1 MAKRKLYRS
10 KLFTLGLTALI
21 CTTPL
26 ETMAVSSRT
35 LLAAS
40 NTENN
45 VKLNKVENPELVIT
59 EILPDSKNVN
69 GADAY
74 EFIEVYNNSNREV
87 SLKDYKLY
95 YNYPDKGDA
104 SDVLWVDINDDVKIK
119 SGETVVFWIKN
130 GSNNDL
136 TIDDFNKNFKTNLK
150 LNENLFE
157 LYNGGMANSGAR
169 ALRLTTSIYE
179 ELDFV
184 AYNMDGGKDTS
195 ADKSIK
201 YKYDENTEKSVMTTN
216 KGTPDPGVVSDS
228 DKPVQVTPSV
238 PVNLPVAENITADN
252 FTAEEE
258 VVFKVKVKSDETNI
272 KTVRLSYKSNKMS
285 DYETY
290 NLTKTDGEIFS
301 KSISKYDLIGKA
313 YFDYYFE
320 VSDGFNTV
328 KTDVKRITNNEIDT
342 SNIRFN
348 ISENQYLF
356 GIDNLITTGDKL
368 LIDGEDKTSEAVP
381 SIENKAK
388 IVFDIK
394 ETDTFFK
401 NAVAIGDTVL
411 GIFNEGTYDK
421 WDTVAYDVDPTYF
434 TKGESIQI
442 DIHAGNKAN
451 ALEHN
456 WENNDDFVVKNI
468 RLVLPDGSILRP
480 SGYDNPEQVINMG
493 DSAGKIEILNAIFTP
508 SDDSF
513 NALRYNLDTRKIS
526 DGTHTLT
533 GNLTSSN
540 ESEAVKF
547 IVDNTA
553 PEITTNIKD
562 GEIYKGTNSITV
574 DATDKLS
581 GVKNIITKL
590 DGKVIELPYTFR
602 ALELTPGEHTL
613 EIYAVDNCNNE
624 YTKIVKFN
632 IPEENAKLGL
642 EIKPGAGAILDSDPV
657 FQVKA
662 TDSTN
667 DNMTVSFKRG
677 ERYVL
682 GDYNISKTEGVSQ
695 TSGSN
700 GQVFAENSSN
710 GFPYEEFDVALS
722 DKVNENATIQVD
734 WKGKSNNLKTKMYV
748 YNYVTNSYDL
758 VTTKMEQNG
767 EEVEPTNSPNVIGAE
782 IVGSEIE
789 GNNEIKL
796 TGSVTLKNHLK
807 DNKVKVMVQNGEGYT
822 PTQYEAGTPA
832 VPSENTT
839 ITTSNENDV
848 DRNTYDFSFALESDT
863 QYYNEDTPDNPD
875 IVGKYEHQLNIHDWL
890 LANRSRMNIQY
901 LFHDGDIID
910 DVDMISQWENADA
923 AYKKLDDAGLPY
935 GVLAGNHDVGHLTGD
950 YTNYSTYFGEDRFK
964 NNPWYGESYKNNR
977 AHYDLITVGG
987 IDFIMMYVGW
997 GVSDEEIEWMND
1009 ILKKYPERK
1018 AILNFHEYL
1027 LASGGLGEEPQRIFN
1042 EVVATNPNVSMVLSG
1057 HYHNAQ
1063 TVINEFDDDGDGVND
1078 RKVYQMLFDYQG
1090 LPEGGMG
1097 YMRLMHFDLENE
1109 KVLFRTYSPSL
1120 DDYNAKDTVPGGDTI
1135 LGEESFDI
1143 SFADL
1148 GIEPKQKTI
1157 ETTDIDV
1164 NVYTD
1169 EVFGTVN
1176 NVTNDTEI
1184 SYTLENAENGVYGW
1198 YAEVTDDFGGLSRTN
1213 VNYFTVD
1220 KDIVK
1225 PTITLPKNNEIPLG
1239 TEFNPLDGVTA
1250 SDDRDGDLT
1259 SKIVVS
1265 GTVDT
1270 SKEGEYTITYTVT
1283 DKAGNTEVVTRTITV
1298 KKVGESTPGEDD
1310 NNGNNGGNNSG
1321 SNNGGTSPGDGSND
1335 GTDSSNGNNG
1345 GNDGGNNGGTS
1356 SGNGNNGGANSGSNS
1371 DSDSGSDYGSNS
1383 ENSLDDSNKDNLPET
1398 GSESVMYLALGA
1410 LALIGAGIALA
1421 KKKVLRL
1428 KSK

>member
-1 MAKRKLYRS
+1 MK
-10 KLFTLGLTALI
+10 
-21 CTTPL
+21 
-26 ETMAVSSRT
+26 
-35 LLAAS
+35 
-40 NTENN
+40 
-45 VKLNKVENPELVIT
+45 
-59 EILPDSKNVN
+59 ILK
-69 GADAY
+69 
-74 EFIEVYNNSNREV
+74 
-87 SLKDYKLY
+87 
-95 YNYPDKGDA
+95 
-104 SDVLWVDINDDVKIK
+104 
-119 SGETVVFWIKN
+119 
-130 GSNNDL
+130 
-136 TIDDFNKNFKTNLK
+136 
-150 LNENLFE
+150 
-157 LYNGGMANSGAR
+157 
-169 ALRLTTSIYE
+169 
-179 ELDFV
+179 
-184 AYNMDGGKDTS
+184 
-195 ADKSIK
+195 
-201 YKYDENTEKSVMTTN
+201 KSVMITN
-216 KGTPDPGVVSDS
+216 KGTPDPGVVNNSE
-228 DKPVQVTPSV
+228 KPVQVTPTV
-238 PVNLPVAENITADN
+238 PVNLPIAENATADN

-258 VVFKVKVKSDETNI
+258 VVFKVKAKSDETNI

-356 GIDNLITTGDKL
+356 GVDNLITTGDKL

-421 WDTVAYDVDPTYF
+421 WNTVAYDVDPTYF
-434 TKGESIQI
+434 TKGENIQI

-480 SGYDNPEQVINMG
+480 AGFDNPEQVINMG

-513 NALRYNLDTRKIS
+513 NALRYKLDTTKLN
-526 DGTHTLT
+526 DGEHTLT

-540 ESEAVKF
+540 ESEGVKF

-553 PEITTNIKD
+553 TEITTNIKE
-562 GEIYKGTNSITV
+562 GEIYKGTNVITV
-574 DATDKLS
+574 DASDKLS
-581 GVKNIITKL
+581 GVKNVITKL

-602 ALELTPGEHTL
+602 ALELATGEHAL

-624 YTKIVKFN
+624 NTKTVKFI

-657 FQVKA
+657 FKVKA
-662 TDSTN
+662 TDSTD

-700 GQVFAENSSN
+700 GQVFDKNSRN
-710 GFPYEEFDVALS
+710 GFPYEEFDIVLS

-758 VTTKMEQNG
+758 VNTKTEQSG
-767 EEVEPTNSPNVIGAE
+767 EEVKIIGSTNTLESK
-782 IVGSEIE
+782 IE

-796 TGSVTLKNHLK
+796 TGSVQLKDHLK

-822 PTQYEAGTPA
+822 PSQYEVGTPA
-832 VPSENTT
+832 DPSENTT

-863 QYYNEDTPDNPD
+863 QYYNEDAPDNPN

-890 LANRSRMNIQY
+890 LANRPRMNIQY

-950 YTNYSTYFGEDRFK
+950 YTNYGTYFGEDRFK

-997 GVSDEEIEWMND
+997 GVGDEEIEWMND
-1009 ILKKYPERK
+1009 VLKKYPERK

-1042 EVVATNPNVSMVLSG
+1042 EVVSTNPNVSMVLSG

-1063 TVINEFDDDGDGVND
+1063 TVINEFDDDGDGVTD

-1164 NVYTD
+1164 NVYSD

-1176 NVTNDTEI
+1176 NVTNNTEV
-1184 SYTLENAENGVYGW
+1184 SYTLENAENGLYGW

-1239 TEFNPLDGVTA
+1239 TEFNPLDEVTA

-1270 SKEGEYTITYTVT
+1270 SKEGEYKITYTVT
-1283 DKAGNTEVVTRTITV
+1283 DKAGNTEVVSRTITV
-1298 KKVGESTPGEDD
+1298 KKIGGSTPGEDD
-1310 NNGNNGGNNSG
+1310 NNGNNGGNNNGGTNSGDGNGNDDGTNSGSGNNSGNNGGSG
-1321 SNNGGTSPGDGSND
+1321 SNNGNNGSGNGSND
-1335 GTDSSNGNNG
+1335 GT
-1345 GNDGGNNGGTS
+1345 
-1356 SGNGNNGGANSGSNS
+1356 NSGSNS
-1371 DSDSGSDYGSNS
+1371 G
-1383 ENSLDDSNKDNLPET
+1383 NSLDNINKDNLPET
-1398 GSESVMYLALGA
+1398 GSESVIYLALGA
-1410 LALIGAGIALA
+1410 LTLIGAGLVLA
-1421 KKKVLRL
+1421 KKKILGF

>member
-1 MAKRKLYRS
+1 MAKRKLYKS
-10 KLFTLGLTALI
+10 KIFTFGLIALLCTIPLDTVATTSKILF
-21 CTTPL
+21 
-26 ETMAVSSRT
+26 EESSIQ
-35 LLAAS
+35 
-40 NTENN
+40 NK
-45 VKLNKVENPELVIT
+45 VKLNSVKNPELLIT
-59 EILPDSKNVN
+59 EILPDSKNIN

-74 EFIEVYNNSNREV
+74 EFIEIYNNSNREV

-95 YNYPDKGDA
+95 YNYPDKGDS
-104 SDVLWVDINDDVKIK
+104 SDVLWVDINDDIKIK
-119 SGETVVFWIKN
+119 SGNAIVFWIKN

-136 TIDDFNKNFKTNLK
+136 TADDFNNNFKTNLK

-169 ALRLTTSIYE
+169 ALRLTTGINE

-184 AYNMDGGKDTS
+184 SYNMDGVKDTS

-201 YKYDENTEKSVMTTN
+201 YRYNENGKKSVMITN
-216 KGTPDPGVVSDS
+216 KGVPDPGIVKDD
-228 DKPVQVTPSV
+228 DKPIQVISTV
-238 PVNLPVAENITADN
+238 PVNLPEIENITADN
-252 FTAEEE
+252 FTTEEE
-258 VVFKVKVKSDETNI
+258 VVFKVKAKSDETNI

-290 NLTKTDGEIFS
+290 NLIKTDGETFI

-328 KTDVKRITNNEIDT
+328 KTDVKRITNSEVDT

-356 GIDNLITTGDKL
+356 GVDNLITTGDKL
-368 LIDGEDKTSEAVP
+368 LIDGEDKTSEALP
-381 SIENKAK
+381 SIENRAK

-421 WDTVAYDVDPTYF
+421 WNTVAYDVDPTYF
-434 TKGESIQI
+434 TKGENIQI

-480 SGYDNPEQVINMG
+480 AGFDNPEQVINMG

-513 NALRYNLDTRKIS
+513 NALRYNLDTTKIA
-526 DGTHTLT
+526 DGEHILT
-533 GNLTSSN
+533 GNLTFSN

-553 PEITTNIKD
+553 PEISTNIKE

-574 DATDKLS
+574 DVSDKLS
-581 GVKNIITKL
+581 GVKNVITKL

-602 ALELTPGEHTL
+602 ALELTTGEHTL
-613 EIYAVDNCNNE
+613 EIYAVDNSNNE
-624 YTKIVKFN
+624 NTKTIKFI

-657 FQVKA
+657 FKVKA
-662 TDSTN
+662 TDSTD
-667 DNMTVSFKRG
+667 DNMTISFKRG

-682 GDYNISKTEGVSQ
+682 SDYNISKTEGVSQ
-695 TSGSN
+695 IAGSN
-700 GQVFAENSSN
+700 GQAFNKDSSN
-710 GFPYEEFDVALS
+710 GFPYEEFDIALS
-722 DKVNENATIQVD
+722 GKVNENATIQVD

-748 YNYVTNSYDL
+748 YNY
-758 VTTKMEQNG
+758 TTGSFDIVKSEIEQNG
-767 EEVEPTNSPNVIGAE
+767 D
-782 IVGSEIE
+782 
-789 GNNEIKL
+789 EIKL
-796 TGSVTLKNHLK
+796 TGSVLLRDHLK
-807 DNKVKVMVQNGEGYT
+807 DNRVKVMIQNGEGYT
-822 PTQYEAGTPA
+822 PTQYEPGTPA
-832 VPSENTT
+832 DPSENTT

-848 DRNTYDFSFALESDT
+848 DRNAYDFSFALESDT
-863 QYYNEDTPDNPD
+863 QYYNEDTLDNPD
-875 IVGKYEHQLNIHDWL
+875 IVGKYEHQLNIHDWV
-890 LANRSRMNIQY
+890 LANRPRMNIQY

-910 DVDMISQWENADA
+910 DVDMISQWQNADL

-935 GVLAGNHDVGHLTGD
+935 GVLAGNHDVGHLTED
-950 YTNYSTYFGEDRFK
+950 YTNYGTYFGEERFK
-964 NNPWYGESYKNNR
+964 NNPWYGESYKNNK

-997 GVSDEEIEWMND
+997 GVGEEEIEWMND
-1009 ILKKYPERK
+1009 VLKKYPERK

-1027 LASGGLGEEPQRIFN
+1027 LASGGLGEEPEKIFN
-1042 EVVATNPNVSMVLSG
+1042 EVVSTNPNVAMVLSG

-1063 TVINEFDDDGDGVND
+1063 TIINEFDDDGDGVND

-1097 YMRLMHFDLENE
+1097 YMRLMHFDLENK

-1143 SFADL
+1143 SFTDL

-1157 ETTDIDV
+1157 ETTGIDV

-1176 NVTNDTEI
+1176 NVTNNTEI
-1184 SYTLENAENGVYGW
+1184 SYTLENAENGLYGW
-1198 YAEVTDDFGGLSRTN
+1198 YAEVTDEFGGLSRTN

-1259 SKIVVS
+1259 SKVIIS
-1265 GTVDT
+1265 GDVNTN
-1270 SKEGEYTITYTVT
+1270 KEGNYTITYMVA
-1283 DKAGNTEVVTRTITV
+1283 DNAGNTEKISRIVIV
-1298 KKVGESTPGEDD
+1298 KEMA
-1310 NNGNNGGNNSG
+1310 G
-1321 SNNGGTSPGDGSND
+1321 SNIDIDND
-1335 GTDSSNGNNG
+1335 KVNTDKNN
-1345 GNDGGNNGGTS
+1345 NNYSDEKKTES
-1356 SGNGNNGGANSGSNS
+1356 FNKNENN
-1371 DSDSGSDYGSNS
+1371 
-1383 ENSLDDSNKDNLPET
+1383 KLPKT
-1398 GSESVMYLALGA
+1398 GSEAIIYIATLAA
-1410 LALIGAGIALA
+1410 SLILVGLALA
-1421 KKKVLRL
+1421 KEKIFNL
-1428 KSK
+1428 KHR

>member
-1 MAKRKLYRS
+1 MSKRKLYRS

-26 ETMAVSSRT
+26 ETMAASSRT

-45 VKLNKVENPELVIT
+45 VKINKVENPELLIT
-59 EILPDSKNVN
+59 EILPDSKNIN

-74 EFIEVYNNSNREV
+74 EFIEVYNNSNREL

-104 SDVLWVDINDDVKIK
+104 SDVLWVDINEDVKIK

-130 GSNNDL
+130 GKNNDL
-136 TIDDFNKNFKTNLK
+136 TADDFNKNFKTNLK

-157 LYNGGMANSGAR
+157 LYNAGMANSGAR

-179 ELDFV
+179 ELDFI
-184 AYNMDGGKDTS
+184 AYNMDGVKDTS

-201 YKYDENTEKSVMTTN
+201 YKYDANTKKSVMTTN
-216 KGTPDPGVVSDS
+216 KGTPDPGVVNDS
-228 DKPVQVTPSV
+228 DKPVQVNLSV
-238 PVNLPVAENITADN
+238 PENLPVVEDITDDN
-252 FTAEEE
+252 FTTEEE
-258 VVFKVKVKSDETNI
+258 VVFKVKAKSDETNI

-328 KTDVKRITNNEIDT
+328 KTDVNRITNNEVDT

-401 NAVAIGDTVL
+401 NAVAIGNTVL

-421 WDTVAYDVDPTYF
+421 WDTVAYDVDPIYF

-442 DIHAGNKAN
+442 DIHSGNKAN

-456 WENNDDFVVKNI
+456 WENNDDFLIKNI
-468 RLVLPDGSILRP
+468 RLVLPDGNTLRP
-480 SGYDNPEQVINMG
+480 AGYDNPEEVIKMG

-508 SDDSF
+508 SEDSF
-513 NALRYNLDTRKIS
+513 NALRYNLDTTKIA
-526 DGTHTLT
+526 DGEHTLT

-574 DATDKLS
+574 DTYDKLS
-581 GVKNIITKL
+581 GVKNVITKL

-602 ALELTPGEHTL
+602 ALELTIGEHTL

-624 YTKIVKFN
+624 YTKTVKFI
-632 IPEENAKLGL
+632 IPEENAKIGL

-657 FQVKA
+657 FSIKA

-695 TSGSN
+695 TSGTN
-700 GQVFAENSSN
+700 GEVFDKNSSN
-710 GFPYEEFDVALS
+710 GFPYEEFDIALS
-722 DKVNENATIQVD
+722 DKVNENATIKVD
-734 WKGKSNNLKTKMYV
+734 WKGKSNNSKTKMYV
-748 YNYVTNSYDL
+748 YNY
-758 VTTKMEQNG
+758 TTGAFDIVKSDIEQNG
-767 EEVEPTNSPNVIGAE
+767 NG
-782 IVGSEIE
+782 
-789 GNNEIKL
+789 IKL
-796 TGSVTLKNHLK
+796 TGSVLLKNHLK

-822 PTQYEAGTPA
+822 PAQYEEGTPA
-832 VPSENTT
+832 DPSENTT

-875 IVGKYEHQLNIHDWL
+875 IIGKYEHQLNIHDWL
-890 LANRSRMNIQY
+890 IANRPRMNIQY
-901 LFHDGDIID
+901 LLHDGDIID
-910 DVDMISQWENADA
+910 DVDMISQWKNADA

-950 YTNYSTYFGEDRFK
+950 YTNYGTYFGEDRFK

-977 AHYDLITVGG
+977 GHYDLITVGG

-1027 LASGGLGEEPQRIFN
+1027 LASGGLGEEPQRILK

-1120 DDYNAKDTVPGGDTI
+1120 DDYNAKDTVQGGDTI

-1176 NVTNDTEI
+1176 DVTNDTEI
-1184 SYTLENAENGVYGW
+1184 LYTLKNAENGIYGW

-1225 PTITLPKNNEIPLG
+1225 PTITLPNNNEIPLG

-1283 DKAGNTEVVTRTITV
+1283 DKAGNTEVATRTITV
-1298 KKVGESTPGEDD
+1298 KKIGESTPGEEN
-1310 NNGNNGGNNSG
+1310 NNGNNNGNNSG
-1321 SNNGGTSPGDGSND
+1321 TGSGSGSGSND
-1335 GTDSSNGNNG
+1335 GTNSGN
-1345 GNDGGNNGGTS
+1345 GNNGGTS
-1356 SGNGNNGGANSGSNS
+1356 SGSN
-1371 DSDSGSDYGSNS
+1371 SGSDYGSNS
-1383 ENSLDDSNKDNLPET
+1383 GNSVDNINKDNLPQT

-1421 KKKVLRL
+1421 KKKVLGL

>member
-1 MAKRKLYRS
+1 MAKGKLYRS

-26 ETMAVSSRT
+26 ETMAVTTRT
-35 LLAAS
+35 LLKAS

-119 SGETVVFWIKN
+119 SGETVIFWIKN

-136 TIDDFNKNFKTNLK
+136 TADDFNNNFKTNLK
-150 LNENLFE
+150 LNENFFE

-201 YKYDENTEKSVMTTN
+201 YKYDENTQKSVMTTN
-216 KGTPDPGVVSDS
+216 KGTPDPGVVNDS

-258 VVFKVKVKSDETNI
+258 VVFKVKAKSDETNI

-290 NLTKTDGEIFS
+290 NLTKTDVEIFS

-328 KTDVKRITNNEIDT
+328 KTDVKRITNNEVDT

-381 SIENKAK
+381 SIENKA
-388 IVFDIK
+388 
-394 ETDTFFK
+394 
-401 NAVAIGDTVL
+401 
-411 GIFNEGTYDK
+411 
-421 WDTVAYDVDPTYF
+421 
-434 TKGESIQI
+434 
-442 DIHAGNKAN
+442 N

-480 SGYDNPEQVINMG
+480 AGYDNPEQVINMG

-508 SDDSF
+508 NDDSF
-513 NALRYNLDTRKIS
+513 NALRYNLDTRKIN
-526 DGTHTLT
+526 DGEHILT
-533 GNLTSSN
+533 GNLTSTN

-562 GEIYKGTNSITV
+562 NEIYKGTNVITV
-574 DATDKLS
+574 DSSDKLS
-581 GVKNIITKL
+581 GVKNVVTKL

-602 ALELTPGEHTL
+602 SLELTTGEHTL
-613 EIYAVDNCNNE
+613 TIYAVDNCNNE
-624 YTKIVKFN
+624 YTKTVKFN

-642 EIKPGAGAILDSDPV
+642 EIKPGAGVILDSDPV
-657 FQVKA
+657 FSIKA
-662 TDSTN
+662 TDSTD

-695 TSGSN
+695 TSGTN
-700 GQVFAENSSN
+700 AQVFDKNSSN
-710 GFPYEEFDVALS
+710 GFPYEEFDIVLS

-734 WKGKSNNLKTKMYV
+734 WNGKSNNSKTKMYV
-748 YNYVTNSYDL
+748 YNYSTGSFDI
-758 VTTKMEQNG
+758 
-767 EEVEPTNSPNVIGAE
+767 VE
-782 IVGSEIE
+782 SEIE
-789 GNNEIKL
+789 QNADEIKL
-796 TGSVTLKNHLK
+796 TGSVLLKDHLK
-807 DNKVKVMVQNGEGYT
+807 DNKIKVMVQNGEGYT

-950 YTNYSTYFGEDRFK
+950 YTNYGTYFGEDRFK

-997 GVSDEEIEWMND
+997 GVGDEEIEWMND

-1018 AILNFHEYL
+1018 TILNFHEYL

-1042 EVVATNPNVSMVLSG
+1042 EVVATNPNVAMVLSG

-1063 TVINEFDDDGDGVND
+1063 TVINEFDDDGDGVTD

-1097 YMRLMHFDLENE
+1097 YMRLMHFDLEKE
-1109 KVLFRTYSPSL
+1109 QVLFRTYSPSL

-1148 GIEPKQKTI
+1148 GIEPKQKII

-1184 SYTLENAENGVYGW
+1184 SYTLENAENGLYGW

-1220 KDIVK
+1220 KDIVN

-1259 SKIVVS
+1259 SKIVVT
-1265 GTVDT
+1265 GNVDA
-1270 SKEGEYTITYTVT
+1270 SKEGEYTIIYTVT
-1283 DKAGNTEVVTRTITV
+1283 DKAGNTEVVSRIITV
-1298 KKVGESTPGEDD
+1298 KKVGGSTPGEDD
-1310 NNGNNGGNNSG
+1310 NNGNNDGNNSG
-1321 SNNGGTSPGDGSND
+1321 TGSGNGNNS
-1335 GTDSSNGNNG
+1335 GNNG
-1345 GNDGGNNGGTS
+1345 GSGSVNGNNDGAN
-1356 SGNGNNGGANSGSNS
+1356 SGNGNNGGTN
-1371 DSDSGSDYGSNS
+1371 SGSDYGSNS
-1383 ENSLDDSNKDNLPET
+1383 CNSVDDSNKDNLPET
-1398 GSESVMYLALGA
+1398 GSESVIYLALGA
-1410 LALIGAGIALA
+1410 LTLIGAGLVLA
-1421 KKKVLRL
+1421 KKKVLGF